1 MSRASAGRQL
11 GAFRGM
17 PMTTKPSYAEL
28 ERRVIKLEAEVAR
41 NARYAGI
48 NRSLFEIAAAVGS
61 SANLSELFPAIHRSL
76 SAIIDTTN
84 FFIALYDG
92 GRDTITFPYQIH
104 LKKVELSYLT
114 GVTGRD
120 CLTARV
126 LESRQPL
133 LMTRTE
139 IEQQRAET
147 GWDVA
152 LEEIPESWLGV
163 PLIARNTLIG
173 AMVVQSYEGPSFYDA
188 TDVETLSAVAVQ
200 VATAIERKQIEERLQ
215 ASVGRFRRIIENVKE
230 ISIQGYDRER
240 RVTFWNPASE
250 KIYGYSEQEAL
261 GNRLEDLIIPP
272 AMRDAVIGMIDR
284 WVAGGEA
291 IPPGELL
298 LVDKYGRDVP
308 VFSSHVLCESAAGR
322 EMFCIDIDLRPIK
335 QAELALRESEL
346 KHRTFFSAINDAVF
360 VYPYREQGFAPFIEV
375 NDIACRR
382 YGYTREEL
390 LQLTVANM
398 NSGNN
403 TVLQGAAEYRRQLL
417 EKGQLV
423 FEAKHVKKSGEIF
436 PVEINANIIEQGG
449 EPVILAVVR
458 DISERKNSERERE
471 KLEDQ
476 LRQAQKLESIGRLAG
491 GVAHDFNN
499 MLGVIIGRTDM
510 IMDDVMSS
518 PFHDDL
524 LEIHKAASRS
534 ADLTRQLLTFARKQS
549 VSLQV
554 LDLNEKVADI
564 YTILRRLIGEAI
576 ELSWQPCGN
585 LWSVKMDP
593 GQVDQIL
600 TNLCVNGRDAITG
613 TGRIVINL
621 GNIVVPPDHEFRAQG
636 VTPGQFVVLTVTD
649 NGCGIEKEVLDNLF
663 EPFFTTKATGRGTG
677 LGLATLY
684 GIVRQNHGFV
694 EVKSSP
700 GRGSR
705 FSVYLP
711 RCEAIGRQA
720 AETVIPWLP
729 PKKNMTVLLVEDE
742 PAILTMTEAML
753 KRLGFQVMAVESP
766 QKALALA
773 AEATAS
779 IDILLSDIVMPEMD
793 GWQLA
798 EKIAVLHP
806 GICRVLMS
814 GYTEEIAGVTKMVAE
829 KGVYFIQKPFTKHEL
844 SSKLGMII
852 MSE

>member
-1 MSRASAGRQL
+1 
-11 GAFRGM
+11 
-17 PMTTKPSYAEL
+17 MTTKPSYADL
-28 ERRVIKLEAEVAR
+28 ERRVQALEAEVVR
-41 NARYAGI
+41 NERYARI
-48 NRSLFEIAAAVGS
+48 NRSLFEIAASVGS
-61 SANLSELFPAIHRSL
+61 SANLVELFPAIHRSL

-84 FFIALYDG
+84 FAIALYDAA
-92 GRDTITFPYQIH
+92 RDAVTFPYRVVRDQD
-104 LKKVELSYLT
+104 ESGLT
-114 GVTGRD
+114 GGSD
-120 CLTARV
+120 FLTDRV
-126 LESRQPL
+126 LQTRAPL
-133 LMTRTE
+133 LVT
-139 IEQQRAET
+139 RAEIDRL
-147 GWDVA
+147 GA
-152 LEEIPESWLGV
+152 ERQGAAAPAELPESWLGV
-163 PLIARNTLIG
+163 PLIAREVLIG
-173 AMVVQSYEGPSFYDA
+173 AMVVQSSERPSFYDA
-188 TDVETLSAVAVQ
+188 TDVETLGAVAAQ

-215 ASVGRFRRIIENVKE
+215 ESVGRFRRIIENVKE
-230 ISIQGYDRER
+230 ISIQGYDHRR

-261 GNRLEDLIIPP
+261 GQRLEDLIIPP
-272 AMRDAVIGMIDR
+272 AMREWVVRMVDQ
-284 WVAGGEA
+284 WVAGGAA

-308 VFSSHVLCESAAGR
+308 VFSSHVLVESAAGK
-322 EMFCIDIDLRPIK
+322 EMFCIDIDLQPMR

-382 YGYTREEL
+382 YGYSREEL
-390 LQLTVANM
+390 LQLTVAEV
-398 NSGNN
+398 NSDGP
-403 TVLQGAAEYRRQLL
+403 VLLQGSAEHRRQLL
-417 EKGQLV
+417 DHGHLV
-423 FEAKHVKKSGEIF
+423 FEAKHLKKTGEEF

-449 EPVILAVVR
+449 RPVVLAVVR

-471 KLEDQ
+471 KLEDR

-510 IMDDVMSS
+510 IMDDVMSG
-518 PFHDDL
+518 PFHEDL
-524 LEIHKAASRS
+524 LEIHKAADRS
-534 ADLTRQLLTFARKQS
+534 ALLTRQLLTFARKQS
-549 VSLQV
+549 VSPEV
-554 LDLNEKVADI
+554 LDLNDKVADI
-564 YTILRRLIGEAI
+564 YTMLRRLIGEAI

-585 LWSVKMDP
+585 LWPVRIDP

-600 TNLCVNGRDAITG
+600 TNLCVNARDAIAG
-613 TGRIVINL
+613 AGRIAISL
-621 GNIVVPPDHEFRAQG
+621 GNIVVPADHECAGQG
-636 VTPGQFVVLTVTD
+636 LAPGQFVVLTVTD
-649 NGCGIEKEVLDNLF
+649 DGCGMEKEVLDNLF

-684 GIVRQNHGFV
+684 GIVRQNNGFV

-705 FSVYLP
+705 FSIYLP
-711 RCEAIGRQA
+711 RCEAAGRQTA
-720 AETVIPWLP
+720 AALVPWLP

-742 PAILTMTEAML
+742 PAILSMTATML

-766 QKALALA
+766 SKALALA
-773 AEATAS
+773 AESPTS

-814 GYTEEIAGVTKMVAE
+814 GYAEEIAGAARMVAE
-829 KGVYFIQKPFTKHEL
+829 RGVYFIEKPFTRNEL

-852 MSE
+852 MFG

>member
-1 MSRASAGRQL
+1 
-11 GAFRGM
+11 
-17 PMTTKPSYAEL
+17 MTTKPSYAEL
-28 ERRVIKLEAEVAR
+28 ERRVQNLEAAVAR
-41 NARYAGI
+41 NERYAGI
-48 NRSLFEIAAAVGS
+48 NRSLFEIAASVGS
-61 SANLSELFPAIHRSL
+61 SANLAELFPAIHRSL

-84 FFIALYDG
+84 FFIALYDEE
-92 GRDTITFPYQIH
+92 RDTITFPYQIH
-104 LKKVELSYLT
+104 LKKVELPYLT
-114 GVTGRD
+114 GATGKD
-120 CLTARV
+120 SLTVRV

-133 LMTRTE
+133 LITRAE
-139 IEQQRAET
+139 IERQRAEK
-147 GWDVA
+147 GWAVA

-163 PLIARNTLIG
+163 PLVSRDILIG

-261 GNRLEDLIIPP
+261 GQRLEDLIIPA
-272 AMRDAVIGMIDR
+272 AMRDWVVRMVDQ

-291 IPPGELL
+291 IPPGELV
-298 LVDKYGRDVP
+298 LVDKYGRDAP
-308 VFSSHVLCESAAGR
+308 VFSSHVLIESEVGKT
-322 EMFCIDIDLRPIK
+322 EMFCIDIDLQPIK

-390 LQLTVANM
+390 LQLTVAEV

-403 TVLQGAAEYRRQLL
+403 TVLQGAAEHRRQLL

-436 PVEINANIIEQGG
+436 PVEINANIVEQGG
-449 EPVILAVVR
+449 RPVVLAVVR
-458 DISERKNSERERE
+458 DISERKNSEHERE

-564 YTILRRLIGEAI
+564 YTMLRRLIGEAI

-600 TNLCVNGRDAITG
+600 TNLCVNARDAIAG
-613 TGRIVINL
+613 TGRIAISL
-621 GNIVVPPDHEFRAQG
+621 GNIVVSPEHEFRAQG
-636 VTPGQFVVLTVTD
+636 VMPGQFVVLTVTD
-649 NGCGIEKEVLDNLF
+649 DGCGMEKEVLDNLF

-684 GIVRQNHGFV
+684 GIVRQNLGFV

-705 FSVYLP
+705 FSIYLP
-711 RCEAIGRQA
+711 RCEAIGRQPV
-720 AETVIPWLP
+720 ETVMPWLP
-729 PKKNMTVLLVEDE
+729 PKKNMIVLLVEDE

-766 QKALALA
+766 KKALALA
-773 AEATAS
+773 AESAAS

-814 GYTEEIAGVTKMVAE
+814 GYTEEIAGVSKMVAE
-829 KGVYFIQKPFTKHEL
+829 RGVYFIQKPFTKHEL

-852 MSE
+852 MSG